1 MIRPA
6 QSRGKTIFLWCFCIA
21 VLAPGAY
28 GFIEKFLQFVRAVRA
43 DEGGGGFALV
53 PLANYLIAT
62 LGFLCL
68 LVWAI
73 AQGMFRD
80 IEKPKY
86 DMLTHEAKLDG
97 LPAPDFDDAESGS
110 EIG

>member
-1 MIRPA
+1 MMRRA
-6 QSRGKTIFLWCFCIA
+6 QSRGETIFLWCFCIA
-21 VLAPGAY
+21 VLVLGTY
-28 GFIEKFLQFVRAVRA
+28 GFIEKFIQFVCSVGE
-43 DEGGGGFALV
+43 DEGGRGFALI
-53 PLANYLIAT
+53 PLTNDLIAT

-68 LVWAI
+68 LIWAI

-86 DMLTHEAKLDG
+86 DMLTQEAKLDG
-97 LPAPDFDDAESGS
+97 LPAPDFNDAESGS